1 MNLTFLVSPLVI
13 GIIIGVT
20 VFILLNLFIAFVLVP
35 YIVAKKVYTM
45 QLVRTSKEKWGK
57 GCSAPDNE
65 EQVRMFDEGELW
77 FEENKEYGIDVDVT
91 SEGLHLVGKYLDF
104 GYKRAC
110 IIIAGRTES
119 YLYSYYF
126 AKPYKEAGFNVL
138 VIDNRAHG
146 DSDGMYIGVGLKEYN
161 DILKWGELLH
171 DKYNNEKI
179 FIHGICIGSATALYV
194 LTSKNCPDYYIGMVA
209 DGMYTTFYETFR
221 THMKDMK
228 KPVDPCSY
236 FVMQNLKKHIGV
248 DPIKNGPI
256 YCIDKLTKPLL
267 MIHSKEDKFSLPKKA
282 EILYEKCRA
291 PKKLVWFDHGAHSH
305 IRINNVEKYDNTIKE
320 FIEEYINE

>member
-1 MNLTFLVSPLVI
+1 MWPLIITIIAIFIVFSI
-13 GIIIGVT
+13 VFGIVG
-20 VFILLNLFIAFVLVP
+20 VP
-35 YIVAKKVYTM
+35 YIVAKKVYVA
-45 QLVRTSKEKWGK
+45 QLVRTSKDKWGK

-65 EQVRMFDEGELW
+65 EQVRMFNEGEAW
-77 FEENKEYGIDVDVT
+77 FEENKEYGTDVSVE
-91 SEGLHLVGKYLDF
+91 SEGLHLVGKYLNF

-126 AKPYKEAGFNVL
+126 AKPYKDAGFNVL

-146 DSDGMYIGVGLKEYN
+146 DSDGMYLGVGLLEYK

-171 DKYNNEKI
+171 DNLGNEKI
-179 FIHGICIGSATALYV
+179 FIHGICIGSATALYT
-194 LTSKNCPDYYIGMVA
+194 LTSENCPDYYIGMVA

-236 FVMQNLKKHIGV
+236 FVMKNLEKHIGIS
-248 DPIKNGPI
+248 PIKNGPI
-256 YCIDKLTKPLL
+256 YSIDKLKKPLL
-267 MIHSKEDKFSLPKKA
+267 MIHSKEDKFSLPAKA
-282 EILYEKCRA
+282 EILYEKCNA

-305 IRINNVEKYDNTIKE
+305 IRINNVETYDNAIKD

>member
-1 MNLTFLVSPLVI
+1 MWPL
-13 GIIIGVT
+13 IITIIV
-20 VFILLNLFIAFVLVP
+20 VFILFSIIFGIVGVP
-35 YIVAKKVYTM
+35 AIVAKKVYEA
-45 QLVRTSKEKWGK
+45 QLVRTSKDKWGK

-65 EQVRMFDEGELW
+65 EQVRMFNEGEAW
-77 FEENKEYGIDVDVT
+77 FEENKEYGIDVNIVND
-91 SEGLHLVGKYLDF
+91 GLNLVGKYLNF
-104 GYKRAC
+104 GFKRAA

-126 AKPYKEAGFNVL
+126 AKPYKEAEFNVL

-146 DSDGMYIGVGLKEYN
+146 DSDGKYLGVGLLEYK
-161 DILKWGELLH
+161 DILKWGEMLH
-171 DKYNNEKI
+171 DKYNNETI
-179 FIHGICIGSATALYV
+179 FIHGICIGSATALYA
-194 LTSKNCPDYYIGMVA
+194 LTSENCPDYYTGMVA

-236 FVMQNLKKHIGV
+236 FVMKHLEKNIGIS
-248 DPIKNGPI
+248 PIKNGPI
-256 YCIDKLTKPLL
+256 YCIDKLKKPLL
-267 MIHSKEDKFSLPKKA
+267 MIHSKEDKFSLPAKA
-282 EILYEKCRA
+282 QILYDKCTS

-305 IRINNVEKYDNTIKE
+305 IRINNVEKYDETIKE

>member
-1 MNLTFLVSPLVI
+1 MWPL
-13 GIIIGVT
+13 IITIIV
-20 VFILLNLFIAFVLVP
+20 VFILFSIIFGIVGVP
-35 YIVAKKVYTM
+35 AIVAKKVYEA
-45 QLVRTSKEKWGK
+45 QLVRTSKDKWGK

-65 EQVRMFDEGELW
+65 EQVRMFNEGEAW
-77 FEENKEYGIDVDVT
+77 FEENKEYGIDVNIVNDW
-91 SEGLHLVGKYLDF
+91 LNLVGKYLNF
-104 GYKRAC
+104 GFKRAA

-146 DSDGMYIGVGLKEYN
+146 DSDGKYLGVGLLEYK
-161 DILKWGELLH
+161 DILKWGEMLH
-171 DKYNNEKI
+171 DKYNNETI
-179 FIHGICIGSATALYV
+179 FIHGICIGSATALYA
-194 LTSKNCPDYYIGMVA
+194 LTSENCPDYYTGMVA

-236 FVMQNLKKHIGV
+236 FVMKHLEKNIGIS
-248 DPIKNGPI
+248 PIKNGPI
-256 YCIDKLTKPLL
+256 YCIDKLKKPLL
-267 MIHSKEDKFSLPKKA
+267 MIHSKEDKFSLPAKA
-282 EILYEKCRA
+282 QILYDKCTS

-305 IRINNVEKYDNTIKE
+305 IRINNVEKYDKTIKE

>member
-1 MNLTFLVSPLVI
+1 MWPL
-13 GIIIGVT
+13 IITIIV
-20 VFILLNLFIAFVLVP
+20 VFILFSIIFGIVGVP
-35 YIVAKKVYTM
+35 AIVAKKVYEA
-45 QLVRTSKEKWGK
+45 QLVRTSKDKWGK

-65 EQVRMFDEGELW
+65 EQVRMFNEGEAW
-77 FEENKEYGIDVDVT
+77 FEENKEYGIDVNVVND
-91 SEGLHLVGKYLDF
+91 GLNLVGKYLNF
-104 GYKRAC
+104 GFKRAA

-146 DSDGMYIGVGLKEYN
+146 DSDGKYLGVGLLEYK
-161 DILKWGELLH
+161 DILKWGEMLH
-171 DKYNNEKI
+171 DKYNNETI
-179 FIHGICIGSATALYV
+179 FIHGICIGSATALYA
-194 LTSKNCPDYYIGMVA
+194 LTSENCPDYYTGMVA

-236 FVMQNLKKHIGV
+236 LVMKHLEKNIGIS
-248 DPIKNGPI
+248 PIKNGPI
-256 YCIDKLTKPLL
+256 YCIDKLKKPLL
-267 MIHSKEDKFSLPKKA
+267 MIHSKEDKFSLPAKA
-282 EILYEKCRA
+282 QILYDKCTS

-305 IRINNVEKYDNTIKE
+305 IRINNVEKYDETIKE

>member
-1 MNLTFLVSPLVI
+1 MWPL
-13 GIIIGVT
+13 IITIIV
-20 VFILLNLFIAFVLVP
+20 VFILFSIIFGIVGVP
-35 YIVAKKVYTM
+35 AIVAKKVYEA
-45 QLVRTSKEKWGK
+45 QLVRTSKDKWGK

-65 EQVRMFDEGELW
+65 EQVRMFNEGEAW
-77 FEENKEYGIDVDVT
+77 FEENKEYGIDVNIVND
-91 SEGLHLVGKYLDF
+91 GLNLVGKYLNF
-104 GYKRAC
+104 GFKRAA

-146 DSDGMYIGVGLKEYN
+146 DSDGKYLGVGLLEYK
-161 DILKWGELLH
+161 DILKWGEMLH
-171 DKYNNEKI
+171 DKYNNETI
-179 FIHGICIGSATALYV
+179 FIHGICIGSATALYA
-194 LTSKNCPDYYIGMVA
+194 LTSENCPDYYTGMVA

-236 FVMQNLKKHIGV
+236 FVMKHLEKNIGIS
-248 DPIKNGPI
+248 PIKNGPI
-256 YCIDKLTKPLL
+256 YCIDKLKKPLL
-267 MIHSKEDKFSLPKKA
+267 MIHSKEDKFSLPAKA
-282 EILYEKCRA
+282 QILYDKCTS

-305 IRINNVEKYDNTIKE
+305 IRINNVEKYDKTIKE